1 MKQHNQSLNMK
12 LEAAAEAVGESHDS
26 PQKLHVSN
34 SRGIFALVT
43 ALSVVSLFAFVA
55 LGIEVGRWFVVRA
68 ELSKSVDAAA
78 LLGAK
83 NYSNPFLVTED
94 LMVAVGQA
102 NFSPG
107 LLGTEGSPIFT
118 ATKGAEGKVFV
129 DGSTNVLNK
138 ITQVVEMQDHIAE
151 GTYEKTFVTS
161 SGVAQQREVEIMMVL
176 DESGSMSGAMSNLKT
191 AAQSFVDFFQYTDDT
206 DQFGLITFASG
217 VVVERSLGI
226 NFYNDMATAIG
237 NMSASGGTN
246 TEDAL
251 DQADGPSG
259 FSDQT
264 GVPGDERVQQFLVFF
279 SDGNPTAFRADFTRD
294 GTDYDAVGYA
304 ADWDIKLMNPDVQF
318 SYLNVKQYKTG
329 DGKTTGTTVCQSG
342 SPLAGYSNTKWDILD
357 DLTYGVTGYS
367 AYSGEYYS
375 DLLGTSDPE
384 KCDINKSKGKD
395 YVEAITKQMAIDH
408 AQEIKD
414 KGIKIYTIG
423 LGGVDQAFLSEIASG
438 PGFEYF
444 APTSA
449 DLKNLFQKIATNIRL
464 RLVQ

>member
-1 MKQHNQSLNMK
+1 MKPNNHSLNTVK
-12 LEAAAEAVGESHDS
+12 IVEPCDQSKTHG
-26 PQKLHVSN
+26 QKLQVSN
-34 SRGIFALVT
+34 SRGIFAIVT

-55 LGIEVGRWFVVRA
+55 LGIEVGRWYVVRA

-78 LLGAK
+78 LIGAK
-83 NYSNPFLVTED
+83 NYSNPFLATED
-94 LMVAVGQA
+94 LMTAVGQA

-107 LLGTEGSPIFT
+107 LLGTEGSPLIT
-118 ATKGAEGKVFV
+118 GTKGAEGKVFV
-129 DGSTNVLNK
+129 EGSTNVLNK
-138 ITQVVEMQDHIAE
+138 ITQVVEVQANVAD
-151 GTYEKTFVTS
+151 GTYEKTYVTS

-176 DESGSMSGAMSNLKT
+176 DESGSMSGAMGNLKT
-191 AAQSFVDFFQYTDDT
+191 AAQSFVDFFEHTDDT

-217 VVVERSLGI
+217 VVVERPLGL
-226 NFYNDMATAIG
+226 NYYDEMTTAIG

-259 FSDQT
+259 FTDQT
-264 GVPGDERVQQFLVFF
+264 GVAGDERVQQFLVFF
-279 SDGNPTAFRADFTRD
+279 SDGNPTAFRADFTRN

-304 ADWDIKLMNPDVQF
+304 ADWDIKLMNPTTQF
-318 SYLNVKQYKTG
+318 SYLNVKQYATG
-329 DGKTTGTTVCQSG
+329 DGKTTSTTVCQSG
-342 SPLAGYSNTKWDILD
+342 YPLAGYSNTKWHILD
-357 DLTYGVTGYS
+357 DPTYGVTGYS
-367 AYSGEYYS
+367 AFLGVNYS
-375 DLLGTSDPE
+375 DLLGTTDPE
-384 KCDINKSKGKD
+384 KCSLNKSKGKD

-423 LGGVDQAFLSEIASG
+423 LGGVDEAFLSQIASG
-438 PGFEYF
+438 PGFEFF

>member
-1 MKQHNQSLNMK
+1 MKPIKHSLDLDNLENRDVVRGSKRQS
-12 LEAAAEAVGESHDS
+12 S
-26 PQKLHVSN
+26 KLHVSN

-55 LGIEVGRWFVVRA
+55 LGIEVGRWYVVRA

-94 LMVAVGQA
+94 LMAAVGQA

-107 LLGTEGSPIFT
+107 LLGTEGNPQIT
-118 ATKGAEGKVFV
+118 GTKGAEGKVFV
-129 DGSTNVLNK
+129 EGSTNVLNK
-138 ITQVVEMQDHIAE
+138 ITQVVEMQDHIAK
-151 GTYEKTFVTS
+151 GTYEKTYITS
-161 SGVAQQREVEIMMVL
+161 SGVAQQREVEIMLVL
-176 DESGSMSGAMSNLKT
+176 DESGSMSSAMSNLKT
-191 AAQSFVDFFQYTDDT
+191 AAKSFVDFFEHTDDT
-206 DQFGLITFASG
+206 DQMGLITFASG
-217 VVVERSLGI
+217 VVVERALGP
-226 NFYNDMATAIG
+226 NFYDDMTTAID

-259 FSDQT
+259 FTDQT
-264 GVPGDERVQQFLVFF
+264 GIPGDERVQQFLVFF
-279 SDGNPTAFRADFTRD
+279 SDGNPTAFRGDFTRN

-304 ADWDIKLMNPDVQF
+304 ANWDIKLMNPNSQF
-318 SYLNVKQYKTG
+318 SYLNVKQYETG
-329 DGKTTGTTVCQSG
+329 DGKTTGSTVCQSG
-342 SPLAGYSNTKWDILD
+342 SPLAGYSNTKWHVLD
-357 DLTYGVTGYS
+357 DPTYGVSGYS
-367 AYSGEYYS
+367 DFLEVYYS
-375 DLLGTSDPE
+375 DLLGTTDPE
-384 KCDINKSKGKD
+384 KCSLNWNKGRD

-408 AQEIKD
+408 AQEVKD
-414 KGIKIYTIG
+414 KGIKIYTVG
-423 LGGVDQAFLSEIASG
+423 LGSVDQDFLSQIASG